1 MDVAN
6 LDIRAN
12 SSSVKTA
19 SANLATFGSKAGLAS
34 KAMRVLAPVMAAALS
49 AKIFTGLASQANQ
62 FSSALAE
69 VSTLLND
76 TAKDMPLLTQNA
88 KLLAAQFGGQ
98 PTDQVKAFY
107 QAISAGAG
115 GAEEATK
122 LLTAANKLAI
132 GGVTDVT
139 TAVDGLTTIVN
150 SFGLETSDATRVSD
164 ALFVAMKAGKTTVG
178 ELSGGVG
185 KVAALASTAGLSFE
199 EMLGSVSALTTGG
212 IATNEAVT
220 GLKAALTNILKPSSD
235 AAKTAEALG
244 LEFDMQSLQ
253 AKGLQGFLKDLVTQT
268 GGNQSAML
276 KLFGSTEAL
285 NTVFALTG
293 GSAEAFDDVMVN
305 MGTSLGQTETAF
317 NKVANTMSHQ
327 IEVLKG
333 KFAATAIELGNF
345 VVAATQPVVQHLNE
359 NFDAYKTYFIN
370 ISKAFTDAASGIIKI
385 WKPLFSFIADGMKEA
400 FDFVIKLFAP
410 ILKFFVKLISS
421 MIKTYATFL
430 TGVTVGAEKAV
441 RGFVN
446 TFKNGFINVR
456 QFIDTT
462 KVTITRFYDLM
473 KIKGES
479 FFDSARTTER
489 KLLEMDRDRK
499 RSLDSITE
507 AYEKERNQLVLVDEQ
522 ASITAG
528 YFEALSGTLDV
539 AENFVND
546 LGSAVFTLSDDLV
559 DVGAK
564 TARWD
569 AGALSAST
577 SVGIF
582 KNEVAATDSSVKLLD
597 IGLTSMSTPTGTF
610 RMVTKEMTAMSV
622 ANTETNAKLLA
633 MEENSGKAG
642 TALKDLTFEQQTFTT
657 AVENTQTAFATL
669 IKDTISSG
677 KLDFK
682 SFFSSVKE
690 GWKTM
695 VAEFA
700 AKKIMDVIF
709 GQGGLSGFLSSLS
722 GGFGSIISAITNGA
736 KSMFASI
743 TGSAVSSAA
752 GSTAGSVAA
761 TSAGGVAGGAT
772 LGGMV
777 AAGGQF
783 VAGLTGSA
791 TGIAAGTVGPPTA
804 AALAGSGVTAGLQAA
819 GAKAVAFLT
828 NPATIAIA
836 AALLA
841 AKLLDKSGTMSANAG
856 MLTQNLAA
864 VEADRK
870 FAIAAF
876 ASGAQFTGF
885 KRREDQSTAQSVVDS
900 FSTLDSALT
909 QASISAGV
917 TPNINAGSF
926 TGTDETGKKI
936 GAFFGSASED
946 GKGKSQSLQSQ
957 LDAYASQFI
966 QIVGSANGIDQATIN
981 AVIGGGTAAGIL
993 QRTQALA
1000 IPAPAMAS
1008 AAATESISIS
1018 SASASTAPIMLTA
1031 SEFSDAI
1038 SNSVPLNTTLSGPMQ
1053 STGPSQSSLVPVG
1066 QSSLVPI
1073 GAGDPLFDHL
1083 VNASAARLAN
1093 FPSLSSFG
1101 TILGIRS
1108 DEEIKQIAKG
1118 IDLGAFTVGEVADQF
1133 SLLPSVVQQAF
1144 DQMKIDGSFA
1154 SGINR
1159 IPFDGFRAE
1168 LHEGERVQ
1176 SVADVKRA
1184 DLMASEMNSL
1194 RGNLNDLM
1202 LVVAKA
1208 VSKTARIESRWDING
1223 LPPTRT

>member
-333 KFAATAIELGNF
+333 KFAATSIELGNF
-345 VVAATQPVVQHLNE
+345 VVTATQPIVEHLNE
-359 NFDAYKTYFIN
+359 NFDAYKVYFAN
-370 ISKAFTDAASGIIKI
+370 VSKAFTDAASGIIEV

-410 ILKFFVKLISS
+410 ILKFFVNLISS

-430 TGVTVGAEKAV
+430 TGVVVGAEKAI

-456 QFIDTT
+456 KFIDTT
-462 KVTITRFYDLM
+462 KVTIVRFYELM

-479 FFDSARTTER
+479 FYDSARTTER
-489 KLLEMDRDRK
+489 KLFQLDRRRK
-499 RSLDSITE
+499 KSLDSITE
-507 AYEKERNQLVLVDEQ
+507 AYENERNELVLVDEQ
-522 ASITAG
+522 ASITAS

-539 AENFVND
+539 AEDFVND
-546 LGSAVFTLSDDLV
+546 LSSAVFTLSGDLV

-569 AGALSAST
+569 AGALAAST

-582 KNEVAATDSSVKLLD
+582 KNQVAATDSSVKLLD
-597 IGLTSMSTPTGTF
+597 IDLTSMSTPTGTF

-622 ANTETNAKLLA
+622 ANTETNVKLLA

-642 TALKDLTFEQQTFTT
+642 TALKDLTFEQKTFTT

-709 GQGGLSGFLSSLS
+709 GQGGLTGFLSSLS
-722 GGFGSIISAITNGA
+722 GGFGSIISTITNGA

-743 TGSAVSSAA
+743 TGGAAASAAGNTAANAAVGAAGGVAATTLAATAATTGVNAAALAAGSGLAAGTAGGFSVGSGVLGGTTAVTGLGAA
-752 GSTAGSVAA
+752 GSTAVTSTAAGSTAA
-761 TSAGGVAGGAT
+761 TTAATGSSGAGMLAT
-772 LGGMV
+772 LGPAVIFALFAASIINRKSIFDGMEITEMTP
-777 AAGGQF
+777 Q
-783 VAGLTGSA
+783 L
-791 TGIAAGTVGPPTA
+791 
-804 AALAGSGVTAGLQAA
+804 AALERLEEARNTLARGGEGSFA
-819 GAKAVAFLT
+819 
-828 NPATIAIA
+828 IYDDAIA
-836 AALLA
+836 QAQAL
-841 AKLLDKSGTMSANAG
+841 GIN
-856 MLTQNLAA
+856 
-864 VEADRK
+864 VADYL
-870 FAIAAF
+870 
-876 ASGAQFTGF
+876 
-885 KRREDQSTAQSVVDS
+885 SVSDTHR
-900 FSTLDSALT
+900 STL
-909 QASISAGV
+909 
-917 TPNINAGSF
+917 N
-926 TGTDETGKKI
+926 
-936 GAFFGSASED
+936 
-946 GKGKSQSLQSQ
+946 
-957 LDAYASQFI
+957 
-966 QIVGSANGIDQATIN
+966 
-981 AVIGGGTAAGIL
+981 
-993 QRTQALA
+993 
-1000 IPAPAMAS
+1000 
-1008 AAATESISIS
+1008 AATTS
-1018 SASASTAPIMLTA
+1018 PL
-1031 SEFSDAI
+1031 DAI
-1038 SNSVPLNTTLSGPMQ
+1038 SIAGNNSSDNMGQINKPFLSIAGNN
-1053 STGPSQSSLVPVG
+1053 SSDNM
-1066 QSSLVPI
+1066 
-1073 GAGDPLFDHL
+1073 GAI
-1083 VNASAARLAN
+1083 NY
-1093 FPSLSSFG
+1093 PSLSSFG
-1101 TILGIRS
+1101 TVAGIRS
-1108 DEEIKQIAKG
+1108 IDEIAAIAKG
-1118 IDLGAFTVGEVADQF
+1118 IDLGAFTVGEVASQF
-1133 SLLPSVVQQAF
+1133 NLSTTDIQAAF
-1144 DQMKIDGSFA
+1144 DRLKTDGSFA

-1176 SVADVKRA
+1176 SVAEVKRA